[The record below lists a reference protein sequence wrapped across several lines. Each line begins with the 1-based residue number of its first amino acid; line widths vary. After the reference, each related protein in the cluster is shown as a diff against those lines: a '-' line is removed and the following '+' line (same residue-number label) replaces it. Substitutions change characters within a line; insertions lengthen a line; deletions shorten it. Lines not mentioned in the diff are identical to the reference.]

1 MIDGLIDVHHHARPA
16 AFFEALAQTGR
27 TSMAGRPF
35 PPGWTEAGA
44 LAMMDENGIATALL
58 SAPDAD
64 LLYRDRP
71 IALRL
76 SRLLNDMFGSCLQ
89 KRPDRFG
96 AFASLPMP
104 HLDASLDEVAYALD
118 VAGLDGVM
126 LSTSYDGTYLGDA
139 SLDPLLSELH
149 HRKALVLVHPVSPM
163 GRELL
168 KLENSPALLEY
179 AFDTTRCIVNL
190 IQRDVPARFPG
201 IRFIFSHAGGTAPYL
216 AERLGMLRSF
226 LQPERAQGV
235 PENREAMLRL
245 LRSFFYDTALSASTP
260 VLELL
265 RDVIGL
271 DRLLFGTDYPQAPE
285 NVIPACAAAI
295 RGAASLARGDD
306 FSSANARRLVPRLE
320 ASR

>member
-44 LAMMDENGIATALL
+44 LAMMDENDIAMALL

-64 LLYRDRP
+64 LLYRDRAV
-71 IALRL
+71 ALRL
-76 SRLLNDMFGSCLQ
+76 SRLLNDLFGSCMQ
-89 KRPDRFG
+89 RRPDRFG

-104 HLDASLDEVAYALD
+104 HLDASLDEVAHALD
-118 VAGLDGVM
+118 VVGLDGVM

-139 SLDPLLSELH
+139 SLDPLLAELD
-149 HRKALVLVHPVSPM
+149 RRGALAFVHPVSPM

-190 IQRDVPARFPG
+190 IRRDVPTRYPG
-201 IRFIFSHAGGTAPYL
+201 IRFIFSHAGGAAPYL
-216 AERLGMLRSF
+216 AERLAMLRSF
-226 LQPERAQGV
+226 LQPDQTQDV
-235 PENREAMLRL
+235 PENRDAMLRL
-245 LRSFFYDTALSASTP
+245 LRSFSYDTALSASTP

-265 RDVIGL
+265 RDTVGL
-271 DRLLFGTDYPQAPE
+271 DRVLFGTDYPQAPE
-285 NVIPACAAAI
+285 NVIPACADAV
-295 RGAASLARGDD
+295 RGAASLAGGTD
-306 FSSANARRLVPRLE
+306 FTSANARRLLPRLE
-320 ASR
+320 AHR

>member
-1 MIDGLIDVHHHARPA
+1 MSDGLIDVHHHARPA

-27 TSMAGRPF
+27 ISMAGRPF

-76 SRLLNDMFGSCLQ
+76 SRLLNDMFGSCMQ
-89 KRPDRFG
+89 TRPDRFG

-139 SLDPLLSELH
+139 SLDPLLSELD
-149 HRKALVLVHPVSPM
+149 RRGAVVFVHPVSPM

-190 IQRDVPARFPG
+190 IQRDVPARFPA
-201 IRFIFSHAGGTAPYL
+201 ISFIFGHAGGTAPYL
-216 AERLGMLRSF
+216 AERLTMLRSY
-226 LQPERAQGV
+226 LQPEQTRGVLEDRASI
-235 PENREAMLRL
+235 LHL
-245 LRSFFYDTALSASTP
+245 LRHFFYDTALSASTP

-265 RDVIGL
+265 RATVGL
-271 DRLLFGTDYPQAPE
+271 DRVLFGTDYPQAPA
-285 NVIPACAAAI
+285 NVIPACATGI
-295 RGAASLARGDD
+295 RDAVSLAKGED
-306 FSSANARRLVPRLE
+306 FTSTNARRLVPRL
-320 ASR
+320 AIDR

>member
-1 MIDGLIDVHHHARPA
+1 MTGGLIDVHHHARPA
-16 AFFEALAQTGR
+16 AFFEALAETGR

-35 PPGWTEAGA
+35 PPGWTEAGG

-76 SRLLNDMFGSCLQ
+76 SRLLNDLFGSCMQ

-104 HLDASLDEVAYALD
+104 HLDASLNELAYALD
-118 VAGLDGVM
+118 EVGLDGVM
-126 LSTSYDGTYLGDA
+126 LSTSYDGVYLGDA
-139 SLDPLLSELH
+139 SLDPLLSELD
-149 HRKALVLVHPVSPM
+149 HRGALVFVHPVSPM
-163 GRELL
+163 GRDLL

-190 IQRDVPARFPG
+190 IQREVVARYPG
-201 IRFIFSHAGGTAPYL
+201 IRFIFSHAGGAAPYL
-216 AERLGMLRSF
+216 AERLAMLRTY
-226 LQPERAQGV
+226 LQPEQTEGV

-265 RDVIGL
+265 RDTVGL
-271 DRLLFGTDYPQAPE
+271 DRVLFGTDYPQAPK
-285 NVIPACAAAI
+285 NVIPACADAV
-295 RGAASLARGDD
+295 RGAAPLAGNTD
-306 FSSANARRLVPRLE
+306 FTTANARRLVPRLE
-320 ASR
+320 AGR